1 MPGVVYILCAA
12 TCLLCSIML
21 VRGYMRSRVRLLF
34 WSALCFIGLFF
45 DNVLLYV
52 DDIVVPDID
61 LAIWRKLPGLLA
73 LVLLLFGLIWE
84 SK

>member
-1 MPGVVYILCAA
+1 
-12 TCLLCSIML
+12 ML
-21 VRGYMRSRVRLLF
+21 ARGYRQNRVRLLF
-34 WSALCFIGLFF
+34 WSALCFLGLFF

-52 DDIVVPDID
+52 DVIMVPDVD
-61 LAIWRKLPGLLA
+61 LAVWRKMPGLLA

>member
-1 MPGVVYILCAA
+1 M
-12 TCLLCSIML
+12 ML
-21 VRGYMRSRVRLLF
+21 ARGYRKNRVPLLF
-34 WSALCFIGLFF
+34 WSALCFLGLFF

-52 DDIVVPDID
+52 DVIIVPGVD

>member
-1 MPGVVYILCAA
+1 
-12 TCLLCSIML
+12 ML